1 MDLVTQTVLGAAVG
15 EVVLGR
21 KAGNKAIMW
30 GAVGGLI
37 PDLDVLVSPF
47 FSEVDG
53 LFVHRGFSHSLIFA
67 FLIAPLLG
75 WLIHHIHK
83 KKMDISWREWT
94 VLIFWAAF
102 THPVLDY
109 FTTYGTGA
117 LLPFHN
123 YRVEFSTIAIVDVFY
138 TLPFILVLLVI
149 PFINRTAKIRR
160 KLIVGMFSI
169 TSLYLLGTVV
179 NKQHVNNAF
188 EKAFSQNQIPY
199 ERYRTSPLPLSNF
212 LWMGLA
218 ETDSGYHIGL
228 YSNFDTH
235 IPDEFIFVPR
245 NKALLNEFSDY
256 KDLNQLIHFTK
267 GYYHVNKDQNG
278 LYLADL
284 RFGKMGINENSEF
297 VFKFYLKH
305 KDETLIIQQSRESR
319 SIENDILSNYID
331 RIMGIK
337 PKRTV
342 NIISY

>member
-67 FLIAPLLG
+67 FLLAPLLS
-75 WLIHHIHK
+75 WLIHQIHK
-83 KKMDISWREWT
+83 KKMNIRRREWT

-117 LLPFHN
+117 FLPFHN

-179 NKQHVNNAF
+179 NKQHVNNVF

-199 ERYRTSPLPLSNF
+199 DRYRTSPLPLSNF

-218 ETDSGYHIGL
+218 ETDSGYHVAL
-228 YSNFDTH
+228 YSNFDDH
-235 IPDEFIFVPR
+235 IPDDFTFIPR
-245 NKALLNEFSDY
+245 NKTLLAEFADNE
-256 KDLNQLIHFTK
+256 DLNRLIHFTK
-267 GYYHVNKDQNG
+267 GYYHVNRDQNG
-278 LYLADL
+278 LWLADL
-284 RFGKMGINENSEF
+284 RFGKMGITENSDF
-297 VFKFYLKH
+297 VFKFYLGTR
-305 KDETLIIQQSRESR
+305 DGELIIRQSRESR
-319 SIENDILSNYID
+319 SIEDNVLSNYID
-331 RIMGIK
+331 RIKGK
-337 PKRTV
+337 
-342 NIISY
+342 